1 MKSSDGLVLAAWVC
15 FALTMF
21 ILLSLAAQRV
31 PQPRPV
37 LGHRGLQRARAL
49 SEHSAFAAIEPLA
62 RYLASWFAQ
71 IPAPRLRR
79 LLTRQISES
88 GDYLG
93 LSDDE
98 LLATSAIT
106 GVSAGFAMTVM
117 AGSLSLPYMSALP
130 AGLLGALVP
139 PFRVRSVGLQ
149 RAKRVTRAL
158 PATIE
163 LAAMCMEAGLDF
175 PRALRRIVQS
185 TTNTRL
191 AIVEELGRV
200 LQELEL
206 GRTRRAAMSD
216 LSKRIPSDEVR
227 ELVNSV
233 IQSEEKGTPLAR
245 VLLIQARTLRLRRSI
260 AAEET
265 ASEAAL
271 MLVGPMS
278 LIFLCVIALLLGPV
292 LLRVTT
298 EGLGSV

>member
-1 MKSSDGLVLAAWVC
+1 MRGTDALGLAAWLCLSVT
-15 FALTMF
+15 LL
-21 ILLSLAAQRV
+21 ILVASAVRRA
-31 PQPRPV
+31 PQPRPT

-49 SEHSAFAAIEPLA
+49 SEHLAFASIEPLV
-62 RYLASWFAQ
+62 RYLATWAAQ
-71 IPAPRLRR
+71 LPVPRLRR
-79 LLTRQISES
+79 LLVRQLRES

-98 LLATSAIT
+98 LLSMSAIT
-106 GVSAGFAMTVM
+106 GIATGFAMTLL
-117 AGSLSLPYMSALP
+117 ARPLSLSYLLALP
-130 AGLLGALVP
+130 AGLLGALLPV
-139 PFRVRSVGLQ
+139 FRVRSVAHE
-149 RAKRVTRAL
+149 RAKSVTRAL

-185 TTNTRL
+185 TTDNRL
-191 AIVEELGRV
+191 AIVEELARV

-206 GRTRRAAMSD
+206 GRTRRAAMIE

-233 IQSEEKGTPLAR
+233 IQSEDKGTPLAR

-298 EGLGSV
+298 HGLGSV

>member
-1 MKSSDGLVLAAWVC
+1 MKRTDALGLAAWLCLAVT
-15 FALTMF
+15 LL
-21 ILLSLAAQRV
+21 ILVSSAVRRA
-31 PQPRPV
+31 PQPRPM

-49 SEHSAFAAIEPLA
+49 SEQAGFAAVEPLA
-62 RYLASWFAQ
+62 RYLAAWVAHV
-71 IPAPRLRR
+71 PMPRVRAWVVRQLR
-79 LLTRQISES
+79 ES

-98 LLATSAIT
+98 LLSMSLIFGTAM
-106 GVSAGFAMTVM
+106 GLAMTLV
-117 AGSLSLPYMSALP
+117 AGKLTLPYLLAVP
-130 AGLLGALVP
+130 AGLLGALLPV
-139 PFRVRSVGLQ
+139 FRVRSVALA
-149 RAKRVTRAL
+149 RAKSVRRAL

-163 LAAMCMEAGLDF
+163 VAAMCMEAGLDF
-175 PRALRRIVQS
+175 PRSLRRIVQS
-185 TTNTRL
+185 TTDRRL
-191 AIVEELGRV
+191 AIVEELARV

-206 GRTRRAAMSD
+206 GRTRRVAMTE
-216 LSKRIPSDEVR
+216 LSKRVPSDEVR

-245 VLLIQARTLRLRRSI
+245 VLLIQARTLRLRRSV

-278 LIFLCVIALLLGPV
+278 MIFLCVIALLLGPV

-298 EGLGSV
+298 DGLGSV